1 MSRLPAADK
10 LPLALRKN
18 TRAVRDEWESK
29 KEDLQKELSE
39 VLGAE
44 WTLNDIVPNE
54 LYPYAGDGY
63 AKQSLGSC
71 IAQYI
76 TSAIYQLKSYVSNYG
91 DDGKSE
97 INSICHAR
105 SLLIDLDDRPN
116 KNDRVTY
123 CGVIVRDG
131 KLVILF
137 SEGNL
142 GTNADYAIESR
153 TLLKALND
161 APPAPGA
168 DAAMSYAARTSIRQE
183 YDEKIEETRIK
194 LGEMLEKPDV
204 VLVPNFEANFAKIRE
219 EGKKKNSGVRGDW
232 EGNMGNFTRMYF
244 EGLVYQMTYQKF
256 GDDDLLR
263 EGFNEAVEKGEVHF
277 RIVDKMVYGTYGEV
291 ILEDGAVYVQTQAK
305 NFGTNVDYAAEKILD
320 QL

>member
-1 MSRLPAADK
+1 MSRLPAAEK

-18 TRAVRDEWESK
+18 IRDEWDNK

-44 WTLNDIVPNE
+44 WTLKDINPNE

-71 IAQYI
+71 IAQYVS
-76 TSAIYQLKSYVSNYG
+76 SAIYQLKSYVENHG
-91 DDGKSE
+91 EDGKNE

-105 SLLIDLDDRPN
+105 SLIIDLDDRD
-116 KNDRVTY
+116 KNSRVSY
-123 CGVIVRDG
+123 CGVLVKDG
-131 KLVILF
+131 KLALVF

-142 GTNADYAIESR
+142 GTNVDYAIESR
-153 TLLKALND
+153 TLLTALND

-168 DAAMSYAARTSIRQE
+168 DAAMSYAARTSVRQE
-183 YDEKIEETRIK
+183 YDEKIEETRKK
-194 LGEMLEKPDV
+194 LGDMLEKPDV
-204 VLVPNFEANFAKIRE
+204 VLVPNFETNFAKIKE
-219 EGKKKNSGVRGDW
+219 ESKKKKSEVRDDW
-232 EGNMGNFTRMYF
+232 EGNLGNFTRMYF

-263 EGFNEAVEKGEVHF
+263 EGFNEAVEKGEIHF
-277 RIVDKMVYGTYGEV
+277 RIVDKMAYATYGEV
-291 ILEDGAVYVQTQAK
+291 VIEDGAVYVQALAK

>member
-1 MSRLPAADK
+1 MSRLPPAEK

-18 TRAVRDEWESK
+18 VRDEWESK

-44 WTLNDIVPNE
+44 WTLNDISPNE

-71 IAQYI
+71 IAQYVS
-76 TSAIYQLKSYVSNYG
+76 SAISNLKSFASEYG
-91 DDGKSE
+91 DDGKTE
-97 INSICHAR
+97 LNSICHAR
-105 SLLIDLDDRPN
+105 SLILDLDDRPD
-116 KNDRVTY
+116 KNARVTY
-123 CGVIVRDG
+123 CGVLVKDG
-131 KLVILF
+131 KLALVF
-137 SEGNL
+137 AENNL
-142 GTNADYAIESR
+142 GTNADYALDAR
-153 TLLKALND
+153 GLLKALND
-161 APPAPGA
+161 APPAPGS

-183 YDEKIEETRIK
+183 YDPKIEETREK
-194 LGEMLEKPDV
+194 LAGMLEKPDV
-204 VLVPNFEANFAKIRE
+204 VLVPNFEANFAKIRQAQ
-219 EGKKKNSGVRGDW
+219 GKKGSSIRDDW
-232 EGNMGNFTRMYF
+232 EGNLGDWTRKYF

-263 EGFNEAVEKGEVHF
+263 EGFNEAVEKGEIHF
-277 RIVDKMVYGTYGEV
+277 RIVDKMAYGTYGEV
-291 ILEDGAVYVQTQAK
+291 VLEDGVVYVQTQAH